1 MSLLEPSDWK
11 VLEPSKFHSGRS
23 GVERGTR
30 HSDQGSLVTRVG
42 SPPPSSITEMKMLV
56 WDRPTIGLIP
66 AQLVLF
72 QMGEVKKNKTPKQAK
87 NRRVHVPNHPGK
99 HKELGCWPSPSK
111 QSSTKDVFYVATTQ
125 GDEQSTQSP
134 RRGAWASW
142 ERAELQAV
150 GMRGT
155 TKYPYPCCTAWR
167 RWASKYHM
175 WSLIWRRSTGSLVPL
190 PTPPGSA
197 LPSGSKHSS
206 ELHPGMLSP
215 PYPGGKVGGWEAQRF
230 KGSCAN
236 HSLRGKGGKKKK
248 R

>member
-1 MSLLEPSDWK
+1 MGQTYNR
-11 VLEPSKFHSGRS
+11 FN
-23 GVERGTR
+23 
-30 HSDQGSLVTRVG
+30 
-42 SPPPSSITEMKMLV
+42 PSSAGFV
-56 WDRPTIGLIP
+56 PNG
-66 AQLVLF
+66 
-72 QMGEVKKNKTPKQAK
+72 GSKKNKTPKQAK

-111 QSSTKDVFYVATTQ
+111 PSSTKDVFYVATTQ

-134 RRGAWASW
+134 RRGAWGSW

-167 RWASKYHM
+167 RCASKYHM
-175 WSLIWRRSTGSLVPL
+175 WSLIWRRSMGSLVPL

-236 HSLRGKGGKKKK
+236 HSLRGKGVKKKK
-248 R
+248 DNSAQSHTVFSFHNCLQPAPWQPGENPNAIIV